1 MLNQHPTIHLSHD
14 GETITVT
21 DLTIRSRSV
30 HDRLTG
36 IDPLEQATVVL
47 DAIDIGIEVLG
58 RAAQHGDLENLKR
71 AIDRLDEQ
79 SMRIVT
85 AATDQVSRT
94 IDKTVADMAATI
106 QGEKGPLA
114 PLLAKFDPSTEGN
127 LIDLF
132 RNLVSAT
139 AAKAT
144 KQAVSELAEANHDAM
159 ERLTKTIAAL
169 EVVAAA
175 EKARAE
181 EAAKGTAKGIDHEH
195 DVETLLGELVAI
207 GGDGLDDVSTVTG
220 SLGTKKGDKRI
231 TPKGGCAIVT
241 EEKCTTRISETK
253 IRTLLAEAMGNRN
266 AKLGMLIVEDTSKVP
281 GGQPFHFI
289 DDDKVVVVAERYA
302 LRLVYAL
309 FRAKA
314 IAIQRA
320 ACATDDESV
329 DEALTT
335 IVDYIEEIK
344 RSLERVRL
352 IKTEHTKISTALS
365 QAGGYVDDISSN
377 IAAGVAEIMKVID
390 GLITEPDDLAA

>member
-1 MLNQHPTIHLSHD
+1 VLNPHPTIQLNDD

-21 DLTIRSRSV
+21 DLTIRSRSL
-30 HDRLTG
+30 HGRFAGL
-36 IDPLEQATVVL
+36 DPLQQATVLL
-47 DAIDIGIEVLG
+47 DAIDTGALVLS
-58 RAAQHGDLENLKR
+58 RASQHGDLENFGR
-71 AIDRLDEQ
+71 AIDRLDEE
-79 SMRIVT
+79 SKRIV
-85 AATDQVSRT
+85 AATTDQVNRT
-94 IDKTVADMAATI
+94 IDKTITEMATTI
-106 QGEKGPLA
+106 QGDHGPLA
-114 PLLAKFDPSTEGN
+114 PLLAKFDPGAEGN
-127 LIDLF
+127 VIDLF

-139 AAKAT
+139 ATKAT
-144 KQAVSELAEANHDAM
+144 KQAVSELAEANHDTM

-169 EVVAAA
+169 EAVAAA

-195 DVETLLGELVAI
+195 NTEALLGELVTI

-253 IRTLLAEAMGNRN
+253 ARTLLAEAMGNRD
-266 AKLGMLIVEDTSKVP
+266 AQLGMLIVEDATKVP
-281 GGQPFHFI
+281 GNQPFHFI

-302 LRLVYAL
+302 LRMVYAF

-329 DEALTT
+329 DEALATVAEH
-335 IVDYIEEIK
+335 VDEIK

-352 IKTEHTKISTALS
+352 IRTEHTKATNP
-365 QAGGYVDDISSN
+365 DHSSSL
-377 IAAGVAEIMKVID
+377 VS
-390 GLITEPDDLAA
+390 